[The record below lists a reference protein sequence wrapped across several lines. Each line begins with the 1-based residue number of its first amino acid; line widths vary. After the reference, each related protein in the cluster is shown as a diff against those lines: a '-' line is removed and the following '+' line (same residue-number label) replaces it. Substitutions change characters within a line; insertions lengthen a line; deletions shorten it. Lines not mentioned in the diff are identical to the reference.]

1 MNLKEFI
8 KKFKE
13 ISEQGWIETKRKG
26 DTGVGHTLESLLGLE
41 ENNISTPDIEGHE
54 LKAKRNRKS
63 PSRQTLFTYEGDWCM
78 SNTSFLNKYGYLHSN
93 LLETSGNMTV
103 SCKPNV
109 HDVYLNTDCKK
120 SLKLKGLNEE
130 TIISWEWEKLV
141 ERFIRKFPKAIQVTA
156 DTKKI
161 NGVEHF
167 HYTTAMLFS
176 GGSKKAF
183 KKYASNGCII
193 SELRLRTDGYYSPR
207 NRGTAFRI
215 AQSKFDYLFDSVQT
229 IH

>member
-1 MNLKEFI
+1 MNLKEFT

-13 ISEQGWIETKRKG
+13 ISGQGWIETKRKG

-41 ENNISTPDIEGHE
+41 ENNISKPDIEGHE

-63 PSRQTLFTYEGDWCM
+63 PSRQTLFTYEGYWCI
-78 SNTSFLNKYGYLHSN
+78 SNTSFLDTYGYPHSK

-109 HDVYLNTDCKK
+109 HGIYLNVDCKK
-120 SLKLKGLNEE
+120 SLKLKGLNGE
-130 TIISWEWEKLV
+130 TIIEWKWEKLV
-141 ERFIRKFPKAIQVTA
+141 ERFIRKFPNVIQVTA
-156 DTKKI
+156 DTKMI

-167 HYTTAMLFS
+167 HYTKAMLFS
-176 GGSKKAF
+176 GGSKESF
-183 KKYASNGCII
+183 KKYVSDGSII
-193 SELRLRTDGYYSPR
+193 SELRLRTNGYYCPR
-207 NRGTAFRI
+207 NRGTGFRI
-215 AQSKFDYLFDSVQT
+215 SQSKFDYLFDSSQT